1 MARELDRITLND
13 NNVTYIVNPF
23 FFKDEDITVENLK
36 SYTDVEKYQLEG
48 KIIHEY
54 SGRGKTYLVTDRYNN
69 RIVIRHY
76 WRGGMMFKLLKDKF
90 FRLSENANRSEK
102 EFDILQTMRK
112 MGLPVPRPIV
122 SRVVK
127 SGLFVTNDIIL
138 QEIPGAKT
146 VAKIL
151 QERNLTDI
159 ELGKI
164 GAVIG
169 QLLTAGI
176 LHTDL
181 NISNILLDGAG
192 NIWIIDFDKC
202 FLREINKKKYK
213 KTLSRL
219 ERSFEKESKESPN
232 FYWTKDDFVKLQQI
246 IESSFN
252 RGY

>member
-69 RIVIRHY
+69 RVVIRHY

-102 EFDILQTMRK
+102 EFDILLLLTE
-112 MGLPVPRPIV
+112 LTPRDF
-122 SRVVK
+122 K

-146 VAKIL
+146 IAKIL

-246 IESSFN
+246 IESAFN